1 VANDEANTDS
11 EAFKRR
17 KRTEGYLK
25 LWNIE
30 TDLSVLPVPLESSV
44 HIPTADLVAGRAKA
58 LCLVALKGQGLSQ
71 YETFAFSD
79 GYEVWDHLTIAEHDF
94 VLDPSP
100 PPHDLVQYA
109 WRYEGM
115 LVMLWALSLTKHLG
129 FPVDP
134 YDSAK
139 AVERCMQGV
148 LLPFS
153 EKKPLPDCRSTKE
166 LLDARDVANALNA
179 LALAVPDQPAPAG
192 LHRGVVYERHLAF
205 TWLTAE
211 RAQKAE

>member
-1 VANDEANTDS
+1 LFVPEDEGTET

-44 HIPTADLVAGRAKA
+44 HIPTSELIAGRAKV

-71 YETFAFSD
+71 YETFAFAD
-79 GYEVWDHLTIAEHDF
+79 GYEVWEYLTVEENDF
-94 VLDPSP
+94 VLDQAP
-100 PPHDLVQYA
+100 PQDDLVQYA

-115 LVMLWALSLTKHLG
+115 LVMLWALGLTKHLG

-139 AVERCMQGV
+139 AVERCMSGV

-153 EKKPLPDCRSTKE
+153 EKQPVPERRSEKE
-166 LLDARDVANALNA
+166 LLDARDIANALNA
-179 LALAVPDQPAPAG
+179 LALADTSQPAPASM
-192 LHRGVVYERHLAF
+192 HRGVVYERHLAF
-205 TWLTAE
+205 SWLTPSVT
-211 RAQKAE
+211 